1 MLDRLQAL
9 FPGRLYVELSRRG
22 DPVEQAAEA
31 ALIELAYARD
41 LPLVAT
47 NPAAYADAEFHRA
60 HDAMLCIAQSSQIDR
75 DDRDPLLARSLDE
88 ARRGDARAVRRPARG
103 DRQ

>member
-1 MLDRLQAL
+1 MLDRLEAL
-9 FPGRLYVELSRRG
+9 FPGRLYIELSRRG

-47 NPAAYADAEFHRA
+47 NPAAYAEAAFPRA
-60 HDAMLCIAQSSQIDR
+60 PTTPCSASPSR
-75 DDRDPLLARSLDE
+75 ARST
-88 ARRGDARAVRRPARG
+88 ATTASAPRPRPG
-103 DRQ
+103 